1 MMQVK
6 KLVLALAAVAA
17 TSVVTPSAFA
27 ANLLTTPIAVPSD
40 NQIYLTGATA
50 QTPGIAIAMSKMCAS
65 ASTAGTFITLT
76 DGASP
81 AVGIGWKCDVGAAV
95 TFTKLPG
102 VTGPWIALKN
112 QGGSLNGINP
122 IRLTGAAGGTQ
133 QQLDATNCTLNT
145 ATTGTCPT
153 FVAKPAH
160 IGFAD
165 VSQKVFA
172 NRAAG
177 TLNPIAPGVTY
188 VQDIATGAGQ
198 GFGIVVS
205 PALYALLATDQGVA
219 VPSISK
225 AQYAS
230 LITASNGF
238 WSILLPNGTAHA
250 ASPLTIARRSTGS
263 GTEASAEIYF
273 LNFPC
278 GSAPAPIPGALSAT
292 LGSSAGTTIIDGA
305 DTIIVKQ
312 ESSSD
317 AVLAEASTAAGY
329 AIGVVSLENPE
340 GVNSTGVAGAWK
352 YVAIN
357 GIHPG
362 GKNAPDWQR
371 KNIVNGTYDFF
382 FESFMFKNTTST
394 LGAAILNNI
403 NDFTNAIVADTGT
416 GANLATSNGIF
427 GDPFSA
433 GADFGIQTNHYSR
446 AGNECSTAQWVF

>member
-1 MMQVK
+1 MQVK
-6 KLVLALAAVAA
+6 KLALALAAVAA
-17 TSVVTPSAFA
+17 ATVVTPSAFA
-27 ANLLTTPIAVPSD
+27 ANLLTTPVAVPSD

-50 QTPGIAIAMSKMCAS
+50 QTPGIAIAMSKICAS

-81 AVGIGWKCDVGAAV
+81 AVGIGWKCQVGAAV

-102 VTGPWIALKN
+102 VTGPWVALKN

-133 QQLDATNCTLNT
+133 NQLDLTNCTLNT

-153 FVAKPAH
+153 LVPKPAH
-160 IGFAD
+160 IGFSD

-177 TLNPIAPGVTY
+177 TLNPIAPGATY

-230 LITASNGF
+230 LITANNGF
-238 WSILLPNGTAHA
+238 WSILLPNGTAHLA
-250 ASPLTIARRSTGS
+250 TPLTIGRRSTGS
-263 GTEASAEIYF
+263 GTQAAGEAYF

-278 GSAPAPIPGALSAT
+278 GSAPAPIPAALGAT
-292 LGSSAGTTIIDGA
+292 LGAGGAGATIIDGA

-317 AVLAEASTAAGY
+317 AVLAEVSTAAGY

-340 GVNSTGVAGAWK
+340 GVNSVGVAGPWK
-352 YVAIN
+352 YVALN
-357 GIHPG
+357 GVHPG

-382 FESFMFKNTTST
+382 FESFMFKNTSPS

-403 NDFTNAIVADTGT
+403 SDFTNGIVADTGT

-427 GDPFSA
+427 GDPNSA
-433 GADFGIQTNHYSR
+433 GADFGPETNHYSR
-446 AGNECSTAQWVF
+446 GGNECQTAQWVF